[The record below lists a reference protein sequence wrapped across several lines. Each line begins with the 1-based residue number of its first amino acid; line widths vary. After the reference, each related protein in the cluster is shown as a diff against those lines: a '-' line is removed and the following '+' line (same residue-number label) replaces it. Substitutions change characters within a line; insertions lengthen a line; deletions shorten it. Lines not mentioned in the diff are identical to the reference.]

1 MNTTHTSKVARDR
14 KDAGFTLIEL
24 MVVVLVIGILLAI
37 AVPTF
42 LGARNRANDSAA
54 RSSLRNALVAANI
67 VATDSGNTY
76 WTLRTATPA
85 LTWHG
90 ELTVAEP
97 SLTFLADSGT
107 PSNNGR
113 TISVATLAAT
123 NNLVTLP
130 GQTAGAYTGWLA
142 MMSQSASATNNCM
155 AILAG
160 PSGQVLRLVVP
171 SATVATCN
179 VATLNTAIG
188 NTNSALAWGT
198 WATW

>member
-1 MNTTHTSKVARDR
+1 MNTTDAPKVARNR

-67 VATDSGNTY
+67 VATDSNNGY
-76 WTLRTATPA
+76 WTIGSGAD
-85 LTWHG
+85 WHVSLA
-90 ELTVAEP
+90 EAEP
-97 SLTFLADSGT
+97 SLIFVADNGT
-107 PSNNGR
+107 ASNDGR
-113 TISVATLAAT
+113 TISVAPLDAT

-130 GQTAGAYTGWLA
+130 NQSAAAYTGWLA
-142 MMSQSASATNNCM
+142 MMSESASSDNNCM

-160 PSGQVLRLVVP
+160 PNGQVIRLVVP
-171 SATVATCN
+171 DDTVATCN
-179 VATLNTAIG
+179 VDTLNVAIG
-188 NTNSALAWGT
+188 DTNAARAWGAWGT
-198 WATW
+198 W